1 MPSYN
6 DHDDPTVVTFDDD
19 TKVGALADGFANSA
33 INSTEIDEDS
43 TGYVGG
49 VGNGDN
55 RDNTDVDVKADVD
68 TDINNGDNRD
78 NEYDWSYDSKTTTDI
93 DTDIKTV
100 NTNIN
105 DADTNIKSDYD
116 WSYESKVDV
125 DTDIDTDTKTIN
137 TNINDADTDIKQT
150 SDNDTATDSYN
161 TTKTDTDFA
170 VLEDVKDF
178 DNLGIAGRDLSF
190 DIGDDFSFNLH
201 VDGLLNDA
209 LNGAGNDMAFNP
221 VQANNLADQD
231 YAYNVKMDNEG
242 ANNNLGANGGTAWG
256 AEGIDADGKV
266 GWDIKAGDDAAGSS
280 SVDASAILA
289 NSGFHLEF
297 VQGANMVSNVVD
309 ATIFG
314 NDGSVSSSGE
324 DSDS

>member
-33 INSTEIDEDS
+33 ISSTEIDEGS

-78 NEYDWSYDSKTTTDI
+78 NQYDWSYDSKTTTDI

-100 NTNIN
+100 NTNID

-116 WSYESKVDV
+116 WSYESKVD
-125 DTDIDTDTKTIN
+125 TDIDTDTKTIN
-137 TNINDADTDIKQT
+137 TSINDADTDIKQT
-150 SDNDTATDSYN
+150 SDNDTATGSYN
-161 TTKTDTDFA
+161 TAKTDTDFA

-209 LNGAGNDMAFNP
+209 LNGAGNDMGFSL

-231 YAYNVKMDNEG
+231 SAYNVAMNNEG
-242 ANNNLGANGGTAWG
+242 ANNNLGADGGTAWG

-266 GWDIKAGDDAAGSS
+266 GWDIKAGDDTAGSS
-280 SVDASAILA
+280 SADASAILA

-314 NDGSVSSSGE
+314 NDGSISSSGE